1 MMGSFSIAAAGR
13 ELREGATTSVRLA
26 EQVLE
31 RAAMVE
37 AQVHAYLT
45 LDSEG
50 LIEAAREADRALAA
64 GNDRGPLHGIPI
76 ALKDN
81 MATRGMETTAGSRI
95 LAGYKPPYD
104 ATVVTRLR
112 ESGALIIGKTNLDEF
127 AMGSSTEN
135 SAFGPTRN
143 PWHTD
148 RVPGGSSGGSAAAVA
163 ARMAFGA
170 LGSDTGGS
178 IRQPASL
185 CGVVGCKP
193 TYGAVSRYGL
203 IAFASSLDQIGPLT
217 HTVEDAAVLLDAV
230 SGHDPLDATS
240 YPGRLEPSRSRLGR
254 GLEGVRV
261 GVVPDLGGAEGMAPD
276 VEASCAAM
284 VVAME
289 QAGANLVE
297 VALPFTV
304 EGLSSYYLIAPAE
317 CSANLAR
324 FDGVR
329 YGRRVEG
336 ATTEEMMSAS
346 RAEGFGPEV
355 TRRVLLGTFALS
367 AGYHEAF
374 YGQAQKVRTLIR
386 QDFARA
392 YEQCDVLVSP
402 TSPTTAFLLGDRTAD
417 PLSMYVSDVCTIPSN
432 LAGHPAISVPV
443 GADGDDLPI
452 GFQVMAPALGE
463 AVMFQVAEAVEAL
476 AGFDTTVP
484 FDPEVGLRGGV
495 R

>member
-1 MMGSFSIAAAGR
+1 MTPFTIAGAAGA
-13 ELREGATTSVRLA
+13 LRDGSVTSVQLA
-26 EQVLE
+26 EQVLK

-50 LIEAAREADRALAA
+50 MLRAAAEADRALAA
-64 GNDRGPLHGIPI
+64 GNDLGPLHGIPI

-81 MATRGMETTAGSRI
+81 MATRGMETTAGSKI
-95 LAGYKPPYD
+95 LAGYRPPYD
-104 ATVVTRLR
+104 ATAVVRLR
-112 ESGALIIGKTNLDEF
+112 RSGALITGKTNLDEF

-143 PWHTD
+143 PWNTD

-163 ARMAFGA
+163 ASSALGA

-185 CGVVGCKP
+185 CGLVGVKP

-217 HTVEDAAVLLDAV
+217 HTVEDAALLLDAV
-230 SGHDPLDATS
+230 KGHDPLDATS
-240 YPGRLEPSRSRLGR
+240 YPGELPGSDERLGR

-261 GVVPDLGGAEGMAPD
+261 GVVTDLGGAEA
-276 VEASCAAM
+276 VEPEVDASFRSM
-284 VVAME
+284 VTAME
-289 QAGANLVE
+289 GAGARVIE
-297 VALPFTV
+297 VSLPAAPHAL
-304 EGLSSYYLIAPAE
+304 SAYYLIAPAE

-329 YGRRVEG
+329 YGLRVDG
-336 ATTEEMMSAS
+336 AATEEMMSRT

-355 TRRVLLGTFALS
+355 IRRVLTGTFALS

-374 YGQAQKVRTLIR
+374 YGQAQKVRTLVR
-386 QDFARA
+386 RDFARA
-392 YEQCDVLVSP
+392 YERCDVLVSP
-402 TSPTTAFLLGDRTAD
+402 TSPTTAFPLGDRTED
-417 PLSMYVSDVCTIPSN
+417 PLAMYVSDVFTIPSN
-432 LAGHPAISVPV
+432 LAGHPAVSVPIV
-443 GADGDDLPI
+443 LDSRGLPI

-463 AVMFQVAEAVEAL
+463 AVMFQAAEAVEAL
-476 AGFDTTVP
+476 AGFDTRAP
-484 FDPEVGLRGGV
+484 FDPGFGLRGGV

>member
-1 MMGSFSIAAAGR
+1 MGSFSIIAAGR
-13 ELREGATTSVRLA
+13 ELREGTTTSVRLA

-31 RAAMVE
+31 RSAMVE

-45 LDSEG
+45 LDSDG
-50 LIEAAREADRALAA
+50 LIKAAHEADQALAA
-64 GNDRGPLHGIPI
+64 GDDRGPLHGIPI

-81 MATRGMETTAGSRI
+81 MVTRGMETTAGSRL
-95 LAGYKPPYD
+95 LAGYIPPYD

-112 ESGALIIGKTNLDEF
+112 RSGALIVGKTNLDEF

-143 PWHTD
+143 PWNTD

-217 HTVEDAAVLLDAV
+217 HTVEDAALLLDAI

-240 YPGRLEPSRSRLGR
+240 YPGQMAPSRSRLGR
-254 GLEGVRV
+254 GLDGVRV
-261 GVVPDLGGAEGMAPD
+261 GVVPDMGGAEGVAPD
-276 VEASCAAM
+276 VEASFTGM
-284 VVAME
+284 VAAME
-289 QAGANLVE
+289 QAGAELVE
-297 VALPFTV
+297 VSLPTTS

-329 YGRRVEG
+329 YGYRVDG

-392 YEQCDVLVSP
+392 YRRCDVLVSP
-402 TSPTTAFLLGDRTAD
+402 TSPTTAFLLGDRTSD

-432 LAGHPAISVPV
+432 LAGHPSISVPV
-443 GADGDDLPI
+443 GTDRNDLPI
-452 GFQVMAPALGE
+452 GFQVMAPALRE
-463 AVMFQVAEAVEAL
+463 PIMFQVAEAVETL

-484 FDPEVGLRGGV
+484 FDSGVGLRGGV

>member
-1 MMGSFSIAAAGR
+1 MGYMSIASAAEAMRDGS
-13 ELREGATTSVRLA
+13 TTSVHLV

-31 RAAMVE
+31 RSSMVE

-50 LIEAAREADRALAA
+50 LMQAARAADQDLAA
-64 GNDRGPLHGIPI
+64 GEDRGPLHGIPI

-95 LAGYKPPYD
+95 LAGYIPPYD

-112 ESGALIIGKTNLDEF
+112 ASGALVTGKTNLDEF

-143 PWHTD
+143 PWNTD
-148 RVPGGSSGGSAAAVA
+148 RVPGGSSGGSAAAVSA
-163 ARMAFGA
+163 GMALGA

-217 HTVEDAAVLLDAV
+217 RTVEDATFLLDAV

-240 YPGRLEPSRSRLGR
+240 YPGELGSCGARLGR
-254 GLEGVRV
+254 GLEGIRV
-261 GVVPDLGGAEGMAPD
+261 GVVGDMGGEGRVEPD
-276 VEASCAAM
+276 VEASFTEM
-284 VVAME
+284 VTAME
-289 QAGANLVE
+289 GAGAE
-297 VALPFTV
+297 VLEVSLPFTA
-304 EGLSSYYLIAPAE
+304 EGLSAYYLIAPAE

-329 YGRRVEG
+329 YGLRVG
-336 ATTEEMMSAS
+336 GVTTEDMMSRT

-355 TRRVLLGTFALS
+355 IRRVLLGTFALS

-374 YGQAQKVRTLIR
+374 YGQAQKVRTLILG
-386 QDFARA
+386 DFARA
-392 YEQCDVLVSP
+392 YERCDVLVSP
-402 TSPTTAFLLGDRTAD
+402 TSPTTAFRLGDRTED
-417 PLSMYVSDVCTIPSN
+417 PLSMYASDVFTIPSN
-432 LAGHPAISVPV
+432 LAGHPSISIPV
-443 GADGDDLPI
+443 GTDRNDLPI
-452 GFQVMAPALGE
+452 GFQVMAPALHE

-484 FDPEVGLRGGV
+484 FDPGFGLRGGV

>member
-1 MMGSFSIAAAGR
+1 MESFSLTGAARA
-13 ELREGATTSVRLA
+13 LREGSTTSVRLA
-26 EQVLE
+26 EQVLA
-31 RAAMVE
+31 RSAMVE

-45 LDSEG
+45 LDSDA
-50 LIEAAREADRALAA
+50 LIRAANEADEALAA
-64 GNDRGPLHGIPI
+64 GEDRGPLHGIPI

-81 MATRGMETTAGSRI
+81 MTTRDMETTAGSKI
-95 LAGYKPPYD
+95 LAGYHPPYD
-104 ATVVTRLR
+104 ATAVRRLR
-112 ESGALIIGKTNLDEF
+112 ESGALITGKTNLDEF

-135 SAFGPTRN
+135 SAYGPTRN
-143 PWHTD
+143 PWNTD

-185 CGVVGCKP
+185 CGLVGCKP

-217 HTVEDAAVLLDAV
+217 HTVEDAAVLLDAI

-240 YPGRLEPSRSRLGR
+240 YPGEMTPSRGRLGR

-261 GVVPDLGGAEGMAPD
+261 GVAREIGGAEDVEPD
-276 VEASCAAM
+276 VEASFAGVVAAM
-284 VVAME
+284 E
-289 QAGANLVE
+289 GAGARILE
-297 VALPFTV
+297 VALPSTT
-304 EGLSSYYLIAPAE
+304 EALSAYYLIAPAE

-329 YGRRVEG
+329 YGLRVDG
-336 ATTEEMMSAS
+336 ATTAEMMSRS

-386 QDFARA
+386 RDFARA
-392 YEQCDVLVSP
+392 YELCDVLVSP
-402 TSPTTAFLLGDRTAD
+402 TSPTTAFQLGDRTDD
-417 PLSMYVSDVCTIPSN
+417 PLSMYVSDVFTIPSN
-432 LAGHPAISVPV
+432 LAGHPAISVPI
-443 GADGDDLPI
+443 GLDRRDLPI
-452 GFQVMAPALGE
+452 GFQVMAPALEE
-463 AVMFQVAEAVEAL
+463 AIMFQVAEAVEAL
-476 AGFDTTVP
+476 ASFDTTVP
-484 FDPEVGLRGGV
+484 YDPEFGLRGGV

>member
-1 MMGSFSIAAAGR
+1 MERFSIAAAGR
-13 ELREGATTSVRLA
+13 AMRDGSTTSMELV
-26 EQVLE
+26 EQVLG
-31 RAAMVE
+31 RSSMVE

-50 LIEAAREADRALAA
+50 LIRAAREADRALAS
-64 GNDRGPLHGIPI
+64 GHDRGPLHGIPI

-81 MATRGMETTAGSRI
+81 MTTRGMETTAGSGI
-95 LAGYKPPYD
+95 LAGYVPPYD
-104 ATVVTRLR
+104 ATAVKRLR
-112 ESGALIIGKTNLDEF
+112 DAGALITGKTNLDEF

-135 SAFGPTRN
+135 SAFGPSRN
-143 PWHTD
+143 PWNTD

-163 ARMAFGA
+163 ARMAFAA

-203 IAFASSLDQIGPLT
+203 IAFASSLDQIGPLA

-240 YPGRLEPSRSRLGR
+240 YPGDLEPSVARLGR
-254 GLEGVRV
+254 GLEGLRV
-261 GVVPDLGGAEGMAPD
+261 GVVMDMGGAEGVEAD
-276 VEASCAAM
+276 VEVSFARM
-284 VVAME
+284 VGAME
-289 QAGANLVE
+289 GAGARLVD
-297 VALPFTV
+297 VSLPSTA
-304 EGLSSYYLIAPAE
+304 EGLSAYYLIAPAE

-329 YGRRVEG
+329 YGLRVDG
-336 ATTEEMMSAS
+336 TTTEDMMSRT

-374 YGQAQKVRTLIR
+374 YGQAQRVRTLIR
-386 QDFARA
+386 GEFARA

-402 TSPTTAFLLGDRTAD
+402 TSPTTAFPIGARTED
-417 PLSMYVSDVCTIPSN
+417 PISMYLSDVFTIPSN
-432 LAGHPAISVPV
+432 LAGHPSISVPV
-443 GADGDDLPI
+443 GLDRSELPI
-452 GFQVMAPALGE
+452 GFQVMAPALEE
-463 AVMFQVAEAVEAL
+463 ALMFQVAEAVESL

-484 FDPEVGLRGGV
+484 FDPEFGLRGGV

>member
-1 MMGSFSIAAAGR
+1 M
-13 ELREGATTSVRLA
+13 TTR
-26 EQVLE
+26 
-31 RAAMVE
+31 
-37 AQVHAYLT
+37 
-45 LDSEG
+45 D
-50 LIEAAREADRALAA
+50 
-64 GNDRGPLHGIPI
+64 
-76 ALKDN
+76 
-81 MATRGMETTAGSRI
+81 METTAGSKI
-95 LAGYKPPYD
+95 LAGYHPPYD
-104 ATVVTRLR
+104 ATAVRRLR
-112 ESGALIIGKTNLDEF
+112 ESGALITGKTNLDEF

-135 SAFGPTRN
+135 SAYGPTRN
-143 PWHTD
+143 PWNTD

-185 CGVVGCKP
+185 CGLVGCKP

-217 HTVEDAAVLLDAV
+217 HTVEDAAVLLDAI

-240 YPGRLEPSRSRLGR
+240 YPGEMTPSRGRLGR

-261 GVVPDLGGAEGMAPD
+261 GVAREIGGAEDVEPD
-276 VEASCAAM
+276 VEASFAGVVAAM
-284 VVAME
+284 E
-289 QAGANLVE
+289 GAGARILE
-297 VALPFTV
+297 VALPSTT
-304 EGLSSYYLIAPAE
+304 EALSAYYLIAPAE

-329 YGRRVEG
+329 YGLRVDG
-336 ATTEEMMSAS
+336 ATTAEMMSRS

-386 QDFARA
+386 RDFARA
-392 YEQCDVLVSP
+392 YELCDVLVSP
-402 TSPTTAFLLGDRTAD
+402 TSPTTAFQLGDRTDD
-417 PLSMYVSDVCTIPSN
+417 PLSMYVSDVFTIPSN
-432 LAGHPAISVPV
+432 LAGHPAISVPI
-443 GADGDDLPI
+443 GLDRRDLPI
-452 GFQVMAPALGE
+452 GFQVMAPALEE
-463 AVMFQVAEAVEAL
+463 AIMFQVAEAAEAL
-476 AGFDTTVP
+476 ASFDTTVP
-484 FDPEVGLRGGV
+484 YDPEFGLRGGV

>member
-1 MMGSFSIAAAGR
+1 MELFSIAAAAR
-13 ELREGATTSVRLA
+13 ALRNGSTTSVRLA
-26 EQVLE
+26 EQVLA
-31 RAAMVE
+31 RSSMVE

-50 LIEAAREADRALAA
+50 LIRAAHEADEALAA
-64 GNDRGPLHGIPI
+64 GDDRGPLHGIPI

-81 MATRGMETTAGSRI
+81 MTTRGMETTAGSRL
-95 LAGYKPPYD
+95 LAGYVPPYD

-112 ESGALIIGKTNLDEF
+112 DSGALITGKTNLDEF

-143 PWHTD
+143 PWNTD

-163 ARMAFGA
+163 ARMAYGA

-240 YPGRLEPSRSRLGR
+240 YPGEMVPAGERLGR

-261 GVVPDLGGAEGMAPD
+261 GVAVDMGGAEGVEPD
-276 VEASCAAM
+276 VEASFAGMVAAM
-284 VVAME
+284 E
-289 QAGANLVE
+289 GAGAQLVE
-297 VALPFTV
+297 VSLPSTA
-304 EGLSSYYLIAPAE
+304 EGLSAYYLIAPAE

-329 YGRRVEG
+329 YGLRVDG
-336 ATTEEMMSAS
+336 TTTEDMMSRT

-386 QDFARA
+386 HEFARA

-402 TSPTTAFLLGDRTAD
+402 TSPTTAFRLGDRTDD
-417 PLSMYVSDVCTIPSN
+417 PLSMYVSDVFTIPSN
-432 LAGHPAISVPV
+432 LAGHPSISVPA
-443 GADGDDLPI
+443 GLDRNDLPI
-452 GFQVMAPALGE
+452 GFHVMAPALEE
-463 AVMFQVAEAVEAL
+463 AVMFQVAAAVESL
-476 AGFDTTVP
+476 AGFDTSVP
-484 FDPEVGLRGGV
+484 FDPEFGLRGGV